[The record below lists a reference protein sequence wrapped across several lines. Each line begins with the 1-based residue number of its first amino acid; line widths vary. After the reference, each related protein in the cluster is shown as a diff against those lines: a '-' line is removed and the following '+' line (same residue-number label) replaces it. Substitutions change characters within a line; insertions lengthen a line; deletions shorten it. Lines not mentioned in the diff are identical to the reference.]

1 MAVFF
6 MKMSYGKQRVMGEF
20 AVFNI
25 SLQPGGQA
33 ALAGQAG
40 CAGAAL
46 AGQAGCLGCWGALH
60 TQLGYIPH
68 PAQPEPLQITALIR
82 FSQLLS
88 RNVIDK
94 CKV

>member
-25 SLQPGGQA
+25 SLQPGGQ
-33 ALAGQAG
+33 
-40 CAGAAL
+40 AAL